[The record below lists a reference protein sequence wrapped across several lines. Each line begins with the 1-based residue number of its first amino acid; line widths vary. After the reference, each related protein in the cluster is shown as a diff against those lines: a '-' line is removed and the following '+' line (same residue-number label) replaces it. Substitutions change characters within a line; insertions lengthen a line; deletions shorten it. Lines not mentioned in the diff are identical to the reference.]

1 MSHRNPTGQSTL
13 LSIVLGLAVTLT
25 LIAGDNIRAADPPAY
40 RLARFAGD
48 VTIPLNHR
56 CMGVLPTKS
65 KKIVDRLYVYGFVLL
80 GPDKPIVLVAFDW
93 CEIRNGAYD
102 QWRDALA
109 KAAGTTRERVLVS
122 SLHQHDAPVIDLEA
136 QQMLNQQ
143 GLVDELYNMKFH
155 QQMLELL
162 SEGVRNSLQHT
173 SPVTHLGL
181 GQAKVEKVASNRR
194 VQRKDGSVTFGRG
207 SSSGGN
213 ADYAAADDG
222 LIDPWLKTIS
232 FWNGS
237 KPLLAIHAYATHPMS
252 YYGRGGVTCDFVG
265 IARQKLHREDFSV
278 LQVYVSGC
286 SGDVTAGKYND
297 GSPDN
302 RQVLADRM
310 YQAMKK
316 SWASTKKS
324 PLRTVEFR
332 TTELQLKYNDHEKF
346 SEATLKKTLA
356 DSKQNI
362 RERILAA
369 MGLSSLQRIARGQ
382 GIDMPCVDFGDAQL
396 MLFPGEAFVGYQLMA
411 QKMRPDSFVMSIGYG
426 ECWPGYVPTKS
437 AFDDNFGHS
446 WRWVAPGAEA
456 PMRAAMERVLLPAN
470 KKK

>member
-1 MSHRNPTGQSTL
+1 MSHRNSTRQSA
-13 LSIVLGLAVTLT
+13 LSWIVVGLATMLVL
-25 LIAGDNIRAADPPAY
+25 LAVDGIRAADPPSY
-40 RLARFAGD
+40 RLARFSAD

-65 KKIVDRLYVYGFVLL
+65 KKILDPLYAHGFVLL
-80 GPDKPIVLVAFDW
+80 GADKPIVLIAFDW

-109 KAAGTTRERVLVS
+109 AAAGTTRQRVLVS

-143 GLVDELYNMKFH
+143 GLVNELYDMKFH
-155 QQMLELL
+155 QQTLKR
-162 SEGVRNSLQHT
+162 VAKACRDSLQEAV
-173 SPVTHLGL
+173 PVTHLGL

-194 VQRKDGSVTFGRG
+194 VQRKDGSVTFARG
-207 SSSGGN
+207 SNSGGN
-213 ADYAAADDG
+213 AAYAAADDG

-237 KPLLAIHAYATHPMS
+237 KPLLALHAYATHPMS
-252 YYGRGGVTCDFVG
+252 YYGRGGVTSDFVG
-265 IARQKLHREDFSV
+265 LAREKRRRDDFSV
-278 LQVYVSGC
+278 AQIYVSGC

-302 RQVLADRM
+302 RQVLAERM

-316 SWASTKKS
+316 SWDSTKKS

-332 TTELQLKYNDHEKF
+332 TTELQLKFNDHDKF
-346 SEATLKKTLA
+346 AAETLKKKLA
-356 DSKQNI
+356 DSKQNM

-382 GIDMPCVDFGDAQL
+382 AIDMPCIDFGTAQVV
-396 MLFPGEAFVGYQLMA
+396 LFPGEAFVGYQLMA

-437 AFDDNFGHS
+437 AFDEKFGHS

-456 PMRAAMERVLLPAN
+456 PMRAAMRSVLLPAE
-470 KKK
+470 KK

>member
-1 MSHRNPTGQSTL
+1 ML
-13 LSIVLGLAVTLT
+13 VLLAVD
-25 LIAGDNIRAADPPAY
+25 GIRAADPPSY
-40 RLARFAGD
+40 RLARFSAD

-65 KKIVDRLYVYGFVLL
+65 KKILDPLYAHGFVLL
-80 GPDKPIVLVAFDW
+80 GADKPIVLIAFDW

-109 KAAGTTRERVLVS
+109 AAAGTTRQRVLVS

-143 GLVDELYNMKFH
+143 GLVNELYDMKFH
-155 QQMLELL
+155 QQTLKR
-162 SEGVRNSLQHT
+162 VAKACRDSLQEAV
-173 SPVTHLGL
+173 PVTHLGF

-194 VQRKDGSVTFGRG
+194 VQRKDGSVTFARG

-213 ADYAAADDG
+213 AAYAAADDG

-237 KPLLAIHAYATHPMS
+237 KPLLALHAYATHPMS
-252 YYGRGGVTCDFVG
+252 YYGRGGVTSDFVG
-265 IARQKLHREDFSV
+265 LAREKRRRDDFSV
-278 LQVYVSGC
+278 AQIYVSGC

-302 RQVLADRM
+302 RPVLAERM

-316 SWASTKKS
+316 SWDSTKKS

-332 TTELQLKYNDHEKF
+332 TTELQLKFNDHDKF
-346 SEATLKKTLA
+346 AAETLKKTLA
-356 DSKQNI
+356 DSKQNM

-382 GIDMPCVDFGDAQL
+382 AIDMPCIDFGTAQVV
-396 MLFPGEAFVGYQLMA
+396 LFPGEAFVGYQLMA

-426 ECWPGYVPTKS
+426 ECWPGYVPTKA

-456 PMRAAMERVLLPAN
+456 PMRAAMRRVLLPAE
-470 KKK
+470 KK